1 MGASNDPVYL
11 RVLED
16 LRDQIR
22 GGTLAPGARV
32 PSRNGIIARYGV
44 GETAAKHA
52 LQVLAAEGLIEARA
66 GSGSYVR
73 RLPVAAPLEHD
84 RLHFPGSP
92 FGLNGRPGSGDGVAA
107 DGVAGNGVGGDA
119 VAVDAGAGADHNG
132 QAPRVSWE
140 YQSERVP
147 APAHVA
153 RRLRLPDGDQLVT
166 RTRYLMSADGSP
178 VQLATSY
185 EPAATTAQTPVPFPE
200 QGTFAGRGVVERMQA
215 IGIGVDQVVEEISV
229 RPALSAEAAVLDI
242 PAGSPVLLIE
252 RSHRSAER
260 TVETGEIVIA
270 ADRFRLCYRFPVA
283 VQSEPAPAVPP
294 PAAAPPVALP
304 PAASP
309 PAGEPA
315 GAAAGAHGAGAH
327 GAGTGA

>member
-73 RLPVAAPLEHD
+73 RLPTAAALEHD

-92 FGLNGRPGSGDGVAA
+92 FGLDGRPVAGDGAA
-107 DGVAGNGVGGDA
+107 ADA
-119 VAVDAGAGADHNG
+119 VAGDGAAAGDRAGADHAG
-132 QAPRVSWE
+132 HAPRLSWE
-140 YQSERVP
+140 HQSERVP

-185 EPAATTAQTPVPFPE
+185 EPAAVTAQTPVPFPE
-200 QGTFAGRGVVERMQA
+200 QGTFAGRGVAERMQA

-252 RSHRSAER
+252 RSHRAGER

-270 ADRFRLCYRFPVA
+270 ADRFRLRYRFPVA
-283 VQSEPAPAVPP
+283 VQ
-294 PAAAPPVALP
+294 
-304 PAASP
+304 ASP
-309 PAGEPA
+309 VQASPVQAGEPA
-315 GAAAGAHGAGAH
+315 GAGARPGA
-327 GAGTGA
+327 